1 MHVIYTGSTSVV
13 DIYIFPIHTEI
24 GYRISFRW
32 ANPKHMITFY
42 YRIFNS
48 YVGLGFV
55 MSDLNR
61 SCKVIGSERLENPS
75 KNYANF

>member
-24 GYRISFRW
+24 GYRISIRW

-48 YVGLGFV
+48 YVGLGLN
-55 MSDLNR
+55 DLDDSWDVTGVR
-61 SCKVIGSERLENPS
+61 ATHDVDG
-75 KNYANF
+75 A